1 MASNRQH
8 QDVAGGHTRI
18 NRQYPTRQPLPHVH
32 DKPTLT
38 ADMKRVVREQRLGFV
53 ATVNADGTP
62 NVSPKATFI
71 VLDDATI
78 GFGDILSSPQL
89 KLHF

>member
-1 MASNRQH
+1 M
-8 QDVAGGHTRI
+8 
-18 NRQYPTRQPLPHVH
+18 
-32 DKPTLT
+32 LT
-38 ADMKRVVREQRLGFV
+38 AEMKQVVHEQRLGFV

-78 GFGDILSSPQL
+78 GFGDIRSPGTPRNSNPIPRSR
-89 KLHF
+89 